1 MYVKRIQLANY
12 GPIQELD
19 ISFPF
24 GEERPKPVLLVGENG
39 SGKSILLSHIINA
52 MINAKDAVYQ
62 ESSEIDAGKV
72 FKLRSS
78 TYISTGAE
86 YYFARVD
93 FEAGLFTREMRLRRP
108 KSDYAEPPMGPNG
121 TGIEAWGASFG
132 QDEIDHFDTNIRPY
146 PDEKWT
152 EMSGIVSGNCLLY
165 FPSNRMEEPARLNEA
180 NLLVKPQYSKATLIK
195 GVTRRQ
201 VIAHSP
207 LRDVHNWLYDVAYDR
222 AAFEINSP
230 AMNIPLDR
238 ESGQTTNQT
247 IPLPLFLGYRGDATN
262 AYNTA
267 LAILQAVLLNLPKKR
282 NIRFGIS
289 GRYNRI
295 LSIESDEGTIVP
307 NVFQLSSGE
316 VSLLALFLS
325 ILRDFDLREDRNIP
339 FSSAKDIRGL
349 VVVDEVDLHLHSRH
363 QHDVLPRLIEMF
375 PQVQFV
381 MTTHSPLFLLG
392 MEKVF
397 GEDGFEVYELPTGSR
412 IATEEFGEFDEAFQA
427 FKTTK
432 EFSDQIRS
440 QLEQSQQPI
449 LYVEGS
455 TDCDYLR
462 RAAELLGKT
471 DVLNKFNLQEA
482 GGMEQLKKIWQH
494 LTKVPQAATR
504 PVILLYDPECSIKQD
519 NKDSVFR
526 RSMPF
531 FDKHPI
537 PKGIE
542 NLFDRKTLESVRQFY
557 KAFIDIVPEL
567 TRLERGEEI
576 QEPES
581 WSVNQNE
588 KRNLCNW
595 LCQNGTHNDFRHF
608 EPVFGVLEEVMN
620 T

>member
-1 MYVKRIQLANY
+1 MYVKRIQLVNY
-12 GPIQELD
+12 GPIQKLD

-93 FEAGLFTREMRLRRP
+93 FESGLFMREMRLRRP
-108 KSDYAEPPMGPNG
+108 KSDYGEPPMGSDDP
-121 TGIEAWGASFG
+121 GIEAWESNFG
-132 QDEIDHFDTNIRPY
+132 QDGIDHFDTNIHLG
-146 PDEKWT
+146 EKKT
-152 EMSGIVSGNCLLY
+152 AIPKIVTANCLLY
-165 FPSNRMEEPARLNEA
+165 FPSNRMEEPAWLNKA

-195 GVTRRQ
+195 GVTRRR
-201 VIAHSP
+201 VIAHPP

-238 ESGQTTNQT
+238 EPSQTTNQT
-247 IPLPLFLGYRGDATN
+247 IPLPIFLGYRGDATN

-267 LAILQAVLLNLPKKR
+267 LAILKTVLPDLPERR

-316 VSLLALFLS
+316 MALLALFLS

-349 VVVDEVDLHLHSRH
+349 VVIDEADLHLHSRH
-363 QHDVLPRLIEMF
+363 QHDVLPKLIEMF
-375 PQVQFV
+375 PQIQFV

-397 GEDGFEVYELPTGSR
+397 REDGFEVYELPTGSR

-427 FKTTK
+427 FKATK
-432 EFSDQIRS
+432 EFSVQIRS
-440 QLEQSQQPI
+440 QLEQSQQPM
-449 LYVEGS
+449 LYVEGI
-455 TDCDYLR
+455 YRLR
-462 RAAELLGKT
+462 LPT
-471 DVLNKFNLQEA
+471 SS
-482 GGMEQLKKIWQH
+482 GGIARQNGY
-494 LTKVPQAATR
+494 PQQ
-504 PVILLYDPECSIKQD
+504 IQ
-519 NKDSVFR
+519 
-526 RSMPF
+526 
-531 FDKHPI
+531 
-537 PKGIE
+537 
-542 NLFDRKTLESVRQFY
+542 
-557 KAFIDIVPEL
+557 L
-567 TRLERGEEI
+567 TRSGGHGTT
-576 QEPES
+576 QT
-581 WSVNQNE
+581 
-588 KRNLCNW
+588 NLATSYQRSTSSHETCDTPLRSRVQQW
-595 LCQNGTHNDFRHF
+595 AMQQG
-608 EPVFGVLEEVMN
+608 
-620 T
+620 